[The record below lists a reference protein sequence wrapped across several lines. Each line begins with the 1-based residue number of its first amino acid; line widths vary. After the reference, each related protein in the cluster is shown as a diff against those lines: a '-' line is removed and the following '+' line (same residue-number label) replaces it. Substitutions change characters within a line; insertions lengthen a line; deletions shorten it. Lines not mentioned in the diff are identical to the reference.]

1 MASNGT
7 RLLSRRQVLR
17 YGATGAALATLAAC
31 QPKIIKETVVVEK
44 PVEKV
49 VKETVVVEGKEKV
62 VEKTV
67 VVEKQVVKEVAKS
80 MPVVRWVYFM
90 PTDGRDD
97 LLRLLNDFQNEKAI
111 SVQFEPDVGGWD
123 AISEKMLAEF
133 AAGNAP
139 DVWIN
144 YGPYVRKCIDK
155 KIALSFNEF
164 LDRDKLDLSDFIKG
178 QLDAG
183 TKDGKMYGMP
193 NYCGIW
199 GMWYNKDIFDAA
211 GVPVPNKTWT
221 HDDFLNAAQKL
232 CKRDDKGVMTQAG
245 VEPALSLE
253 FGLSTTVWSY
263 GGEVSDED
271 RIKCLLDQE
280 LPMAALQERA
290 DLKWKYKLVPS
301 DAEATAMNTAGGWGT
316 FPSGKAA
323 MREDGAWFFCC
334 NMDAIKDKFLYG
346 WAPHW
351 KGPGPKGRQVTFCT
365 TDLWLANQRTKNPD
379 AVWEFVK
386 WVIGKDAATW
396 RINWEHTQPAL
407 KSLFPVWEKSI
418 QEFIVK
424 KNPKMEG
431 QLDMSPFKEG
441 YDYARPMFWW
451 QCHTEVME
459 QLNPV
464 IDQIYKTGK
473 GEVKN
478 LIPEVT
484 QKINGMKPC
493 S

>member
-1 MASNGT
+1 
-7 RLLSRRQVLR
+7 
-17 YGATGAALATLAAC
+17 
-31 QPKIIKETVVVEK
+31 
-44 PVEKV
+44 
-49 VKETVVVEGKEKV
+49 
-62 VEKTV
+62 
-67 VVEKQVVKEVAKS
+67 
-80 MPVVRWVYFM
+80 
-90 PTDGRDD
+90 
-97 LLRLLNDFQNEKAI
+97 
-111 SVQFEPDVGGWD
+111 
-123 AISEKMLAEF
+123 
-133 AAGNAP
+133 
-139 DVWIN
+139 
-144 YGPYVRKCIDK
+144 
-155 KIALSFNEF
+155 
-164 LDRDKLDLSDFIKG
+164 
-178 QLDAG
+178 
-183 TKDGKMYGMP
+183 MYGIP

-199 GMWYNKDIFDAA
+199 GMWYNKDIFDKD
-211 GVPVPNKTWT
+211 GIPVPNKTWT

-232 CKRDDKGVMTQAG
+232 CKRDDKGTMIQAG

-263 GGEVSDED
+263 GGEVSDAD
-271 RIKCLLDQE
+271 RVKCLLDEE
-280 LPMAALQERA
+280 LAMAALQERA
-290 DLKWKYKLVPS
+290 DLKWKYQLVPS
-301 DAEATAMNTAGGWGT
+301 EAEATALNTAGGWGT

-334 NMDAIKDKFLYG
+334 NMDAIGDKFNYG

-365 TDLWLANQRTKNPD
+365 TDLWLANARTKNAD

-386 WVIGKDAATW
+386 WVSGKEAATW
-396 RINWEHTQPAL
+396 RINWEYTQPAL

-418 QEFIVK
+418 QEFIAK
-424 KNPKMEG
+424 KNPKMAG

-451 QCHTEVME
+451 QCHTEIME

-473 GEVKN
+473 GQVKD

-484 QKINGMKPC
+484 TKINGMKPC